1 MEYVSHLYQQSAFLW
16 NYIIIIPLYPSKLW
30 NYQGNS
36 WNIMEYDGILI
47 YIIWPVTVVELT
59 LEEKQP
65 NQVRYQLTTWWWFTP
80 VNEL

>member
-1 MEYVSHLYQQSAFLW
+1 MELYNHYS
-16 NYIIIIPLYPSKLW
+16 IISSNLW

-36 WNIMEYDGILI
+36 WNKMEYDGIYIYILI

-65 NQVRYQLTTWWWFTP
+65 NQVVQ
-80 VNEL
+80 NQDIN